1 MSRTVELTPQIISR
15 IIEEERQKLIA
26 EAKAKKNG
34 TVGGKVTPKEPTVK
48 GGKKSTVLPEIQR
61 NSDKARKA
69 MHLDEVETEA
79 DELAGSVIKK
89 AKQLKEMREM
99 EKKLRAQL
107 ELVMESRI
115 ELEKRLAR
123 VL

>member
-15 IIEEERQKLIA
+15 IIEEERQKLIS

-34 TVGGKVTPKEPTVK
+34 NGNGKPKEPTVK

-61 NSDKARKA
+61 TSEKARKA

-89 AKQLKEMREM
+89 AKQLKEMRDM